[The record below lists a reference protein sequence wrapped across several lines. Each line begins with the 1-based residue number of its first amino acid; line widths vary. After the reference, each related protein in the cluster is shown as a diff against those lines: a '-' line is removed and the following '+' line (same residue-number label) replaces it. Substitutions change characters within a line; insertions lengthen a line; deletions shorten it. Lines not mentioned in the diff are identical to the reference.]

1 MKGMTRREREITDRQ
16 EIREILDRCKILHL
30 GMTDGDEP
38 YVLPMNYGYTMD
50 DAGTLSIY
58 LHGALKGRK
67 LDLMRQNPKV
77 FFEMS
82 CDTQPFEGDV
92 ACRYGIAY
100 RSLMGRGHVVFLE
113 QTEEKQQALSCL
125 MKTQTGKDFSFDDK
139 VVQVVS
145 VMRIDVLEYT
155 AKRRP
160 LPPHLSTENMNTR
173 NDT

>member
-16 EIREILDRCKILHL
+16 EILEILNRCKILHL
-30 GMTDGDEP
+30 AMTDGDEP
-38 YVLPMNYGYTMD
+38 YVVPMNYGYTMD
-50 DAGTLSIY
+50 ETGTLSLYI
-58 LHGALKGRK
+58 HGALKGRK

-77 FFEMS
+77 FFEMA

-100 RSLMGRGHVVFLE
+100 RSLMGRGRAVFVE
-113 QTEEKQQALSCL
+113 EAEEKKRGLSLL

-139 VVQVVS
+139 VIQVVT
-145 VMRIDVLEYT
+145 VIRIDVPEYT

-160 LPPHLSTENMNTR
+160 LPPPMS
-173 NDT
+173 